1 MDLLQHLV
9 HVDSVALFPAP
20 LPLLAAL
27 SGALRHRFL
36 GALLRGGLGWFWL
49 TVDSITLIFLFFNSR
64 SEVDKLPKAAGGK
77 IAGGWIGLQRDPN
90 NKTAWKWSGGGH
102 ITYQNWK
109 DGEPDN
115 YWDNENN
122 GGIIW
127 EGKWSDTLG
136 TKFHYFYFLLG
147 VYKLGLC
154 FCIN

>member
-1 MDLLQHLV
+1 M
-9 HVDSVALFPAP
+9 
-20 LPLLAAL
+20 
-27 SGALRHRFL
+27 GLR
-36 GALLRGGLGWFWL
+36 L
-49 TVDSITLIFLFFNSR
+49 TVDSITLIFLFFNSW
-64 SEVDKLPKAAGGK
+64 SEIDKLPKAAGGK

-115 YWDNENN
+115 YCDNENN

-136 TKFHYFYFLLG
+136 TKLFVSLFIE
-147 VYKLGLC
+147 YKVNHSQ
-154 FCIN
+154 ISVEPKQ